1 MFDSD
6 PTIETTTATIT
17 KNQKALS
24 NSASV
29 FYQEDPFAP
38 NFASASDQEDPFAPI
53 KDTLGFTA
61 SDQHT
66 TQDQAFDSVS
76 VFYQEDPFAPIKDTP
91 GFTASDQDTT
101 QDQAFDSASI
111 SDQKDPFAPYKPGFT
126 PQRTKNHD
134 NFYEMTLEE
143 QMQQYDDE

>member
-1 MFDSD
+1 MEKKLFYYLSFFNEKLIFTMAITVNKPSSSNYPTKLPSTAPPVPCRDHQHNKNQTF
-6 PTIETTTATIT
+6 PTI
-17 KNQKALS
+17 
-24 NSASV
+24 
-29 FYQEDPFAP
+29 
-38 NFASASDQEDPFAPI
+38 
-53 KDTLGFTA
+53 
-61 SDQHT
+61 T
-66 TQDQAFDSVS
+66 TQDQAINISH
-76 VFYQEDPFAPIKDTP
+76 VFPVYQEDPVAPIKDTP
-91 GFTASDQDTT
+91 GFTDSYQDTT